1 METTVPAEAA
11 AGEYPVRLGFWNP
24 ATGERLAPR
33 GALDANNRLMLGV
46 LQVGDGSTGWQ
57 PDAPPEEPRANRAR
71 KMLDFGEVQTNGAFR
86 LTRSGSVRTLTPLP
100 GNEPFDV
107 SIVLGKGERTAEVSL
122 TDIDGKPGTPPKLTH
137 SGGRLSFTVPAD
149 TRQCRIRM
157 Q

>member
-1 METTVPAEAA
+1 VPAEAA

-33 GALDANNRLMLGV
+33 GVLDANNRLMLGV
-46 LQVGDGSTGWQ
+46 LQIGDDPTGWQ

-86 LTRSGSVRTLTPLP
+86 LTQSGNVRILTPLP

-107 SIVLGKGERTAEVSL
+107 SIALGQGERAAEVSI
-122 TDIDGKPGTPPKLTH
+122 TDIDGRPGPAPKLTH
-137 SGGRLSFTVPAD
+137 NDGRLSFTVPPD

-157 Q
+157 R